1 MAVDSRH
8 VNATLR
14 LSDPDRATVQTITR
28 IRPNIQANQV
38 ELVAEAIELVREQ
51 LFGGVS
57 LTVVSELVQA

>member
-38 ELVAEAIELVREQ
+38 TIQRQ
-51 LFGGVS
+51 NF
-57 LTVVSELVQA
+57 Q